1 MLELSQW
8 EVFPSRIVN
17 LYSLERVLDEEACDD
32 AHGGGEAGGADALP
46 LQRPLV
52 DVGGDHEGRRAREA
66 RSLARRH
73 VLQEEER
80 RSHYSCKMDD

>member
-1 MLELSQW
+1 MNCRNK
-8 EVFPSRIVN
+8 VNGRFFPSRTVTQTQ
-17 LYSLERVLDEEACDD
+17 YSLERVLDEEACDD

-73 VLQEEER
+73 VL
-80 RSHYSCKMDD
+80 